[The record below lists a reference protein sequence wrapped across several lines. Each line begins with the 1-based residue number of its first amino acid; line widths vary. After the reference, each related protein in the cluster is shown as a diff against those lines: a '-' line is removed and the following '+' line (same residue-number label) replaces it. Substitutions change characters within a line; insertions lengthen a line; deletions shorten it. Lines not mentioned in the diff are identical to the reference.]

1 MGNIPGGMMVTS
13 PIDVTMD
20 QAVNEGIFPGGV
32 LLVASAGEIVHH
44 AAYGFASLTPM
55 QSPTTVETLYDLASL
70 TKPLATT
77 LAVMLL
83 VQDQRLKLDEPLCHY
98 LPRLKDMMVG
108 QVTPRH
114 LLSHTAGL
122 PAWKPYYRLW
132 NNEDVYKMSEIECR
146 KTRHRI
152 YDLVHCEILLA
163 PVGKEVIYSDLGF
176 ILLAELVEH
185 ISTANLAEFCLAQ
198 IFVPLATPN
207 TFFVAP
213 SGPVCVTAHKERTY
227 AATEDDPWRRR
238 ILVGEVHDENAYV
251 LGGVAG
257 HAGLFSTAA
266 DVFRIVQEY
275 VRATEG
281 KGRILREDLAQLC
294 VARQDQALDSTRAL
308 GWDVPSNNSSSG
320 KHFSEQS
327 FGHLGFT
334 GTSVWADPKADLV
347 VVLLTNRVH
356 PHRTNNRIAEFRPL
370 LHDAIYE
377 QCAKL

>member
-1 MGNIPGGMMVTS
+1 MVAS
-13 PIDVTMD
+13 PIDATMD

-44 AAYGFASLTPM
+44 AAYGFASLTPI

-83 VQDQRLKLDEPLCHY
+83 VQDQLLKLDEPLCHY
-98 LPRLKDMMVG
+98 LPQLNDMMVG

-122 PAWKPYYRLW
+122 PAWRPYYRLW
-132 NNEDVYKMSEIECR
+132 NNEDVYTMPEIGCR
-146 KTRHRI
+146 TTRHRI
-152 YDLVHCEILLA
+152 YDLVHCESLLS
-163 PVGKEVIYSDLGF
+163 PVGKAVIYSDLGF

-185 ISTANLAEFCLAQ
+185 ISKANLAEFCLAQ

-213 SGPVCVTAHKERTY
+213 SGPVCVTAHKERMY

-281 KGRILREDLAQLC
+281 KGCILREDLAQLC
-294 VARQDQALDSTRAL
+294 VARQDQELDSTRAL

-334 GTSVWADPKADLV
+334 GTSVWADPRANLV

-356 PHRTNNRIAEFRPL
+356 PHRNNNRIAEFRPL

-377 QCAKL
+377 QYAKL